1 MAQIDWQSI
10 MSGNS
15 QPKKRYSGA
24 NIKFFFAYNEN
35 KEKSLAQG
43 RPIFDE
49 IPSISI
55 QWPGMDETVRKIE
68 PQDMAEYPELYA
80 RFKAGSD
87 PVSEG
92 SPLAEWPLMTGSA
105 MRELQYLGF
114 KTVEQL
120 AAASDEVKR
129 KLGPLSKFVKL
140 AKDWLD
146 AAQSDQGEVV
156 KFKQLLDVE
165 TSRRKALEQKVELLL
180 QRVEANEGIDLRDQR
195 KEVIRSTQALATP
208 VEALEEGIIEAEDER
223 SETQEVRRRGRPRKV

>member
-1 MAQIDWQSI
+1 MAQVDWQSI

-24 NIKFFFAYNEN
+24 NIKFFYAYNEN
-35 KEKSLAQG
+35 REKTLKEG

-55 QWPGMDETVRKIE
+55 QWPGQDETVRRIE
-68 PQDMAEYPELYA
+68 PQDMHDYPELYA
-80 RFKAGSD
+80 RFKAGSE
-87 PVSEG
+87 PVTEG
-92 SPLAEWPLMTGSA
+92 TPLAEWAMMSGSA

-120 AAASDEVKR
+120 SAATDDVKR

-146 AAQSDQGEVV
+146 AANSTQNDVA
-156 KFKQLLDVE
+156 KMKQQLE
-165 TSRRKALEQKVELLL
+165 KAEARAAALEHKLELFM
-180 QRVEANEGIDLRDQR
+180 QRVEANEGTDLRPQR
-195 KEVIRSTQALATP
+195 KAFAE
-208 VEALEEGIIEAEDER
+208 EAIDDGFEDEE
-223 SETQEVRRRGRPRKV
+223 SEEPAKRRGRPRKV

>member
-24 NIKFFFAYNEN
+24 NIKFFYAYNEN
-35 KEKSLAQG
+35 REKSMKEG

-55 QWPGMDETVRKIE
+55 QWPGMDETVRRIE
-68 PQDMAEYPELYA
+68 PQDMQEYPERYA
-80 RFKAGSD
+80 RFKAGSE
-87 PVSEG
+87 PVTEG
-92 SPLAEWPLMTGSA
+92 TPIAEWPQMSGSA

-120 AAASDEVKR
+120 AAATDEAKR

-146 AAQSDQGEVV
+146 AAKSDQNEVV
-156 KFKQLLDVE
+156 KLRQLLE
-165 TSRRKALEQKVELLL
+165 REQARTEGLEHKLELLL
-180 QRVEANEGIDLRDQR
+180 QRVEANEGIDLRATR
-195 KEVIRSTQALATP
+195 KEVIRSIP
-208 VEALEEGIIEAEDER
+208 DEALEEGIIEAQDELESAPR
-223 SETQEVRRRGRPRKV
+223 TRGRPRKV